1 MPPPV
6 GHRQRI
12 AAQGWTRP
20 SLVCGPPD
28 ESREGA
34 SGPDPQNEVLPPGTG
49 GGNAD
54 NWCAEGLRADRASG
68 DVGGRAS
75 QTATSTPQML
85 PQHSENDY
93 TRPKGRQQRRK
104 LGSGAEGTVELRIAA
119 STGDFVAVKFPKSGH
134 NLWREADVAGYVYRH
149 PHPNV
154 LAPLFYTGT
163 PGTPSSLAFPVQLG
177 NPPTPQSGRA
187 CESICKLKPE
197 HVATIAAT
205 NL

>member
-1 MPPPV
+1 MERGRAPQPV
-6 GHRQRI
+6 TASESPHKDG
-12 AAQGWTRP
+12 TRP
-20 SLVCGPPD
+20 SLARGPPD
-28 ESREGA
+28 EIREGA
-34 SGPDPQNEVLPPGTG
+34 SEPHSQNEVLPPGTG

-85 PQHSENDY
+85 PQHSETDY

-104 LGSGAEGTVELRIAA
+104 LGSGAEGPVELRIEA
-119 STGDFVAVKFPKSGH
+119 SAGDFVAVKFPKSGH

-154 LAPLFYTGT
+154 LAP
-163 PGTPSSLAFPVQLG
+163 
-177 NPPTPQSGRA
+177 
-187 CESICKLKPE
+187 
-197 HVATIAAT
+197 
-205 NL
+205 